1 MKGTVMDEQKRP
13 EPEIMPRVPKT
24 EPRRGSVEV
33 PDVEIPDVEI
43 PDVEIPDVEIP
54 PDKDIPEK
62 QSPPT
67 AEEL

>member
-1 MKGTVMDEQKRP
+1 MDEQKRP
-13 EPEIMPRVPKT
+13 EPEIMPPVPKT

-33 PDVEIPDVEI
+33 PDVEVPDVE
-43 PDVEIPDVEIP
+43 VPDVEIP
-54 PDKDIPEK
+54 PDNDIPEK